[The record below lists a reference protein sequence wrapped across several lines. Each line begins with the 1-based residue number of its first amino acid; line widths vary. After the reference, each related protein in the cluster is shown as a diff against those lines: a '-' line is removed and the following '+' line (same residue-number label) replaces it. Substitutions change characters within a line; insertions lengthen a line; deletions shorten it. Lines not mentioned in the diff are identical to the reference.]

1 MVMRGRVVSQAL
13 PGIDLCQGNLIWVQ
27 RFPYRTKGRKRAD
40 SVLLEI
46 WDDHKGSRGMEV

>member
-13 PGIDLCQGNLIWVQ
+13 PGIDLCQGSLIWVQ